1 MLQKFDEDVLEQ
13 ILSHLQVKDLLRF
26 KSVSKKWNS
35 IISTPR
41 FVNLHLNKSMSTPSH
56 HRIIMPYP
64 KSFRA
69 VDFHIMDV
77 QDHLPRPEEAVGTF
91 VGSSG
96 GLICYLDKLTRRI
109 CVWNPSLRLSK
120 TLDLNI
126 QGSVSF
132 FWFGRE
138 SSDDEYKVV
147 LGIRSVVRKNT
158 DPNLY
163 AIRRITIMPD
173 QDEYRNHIY
182 VIMPFACVSES
193 STQLEVDHIYFS
205 SSDEGTLFSGLVH
218 WFAGSYRIKS
228 AIGSIYHDA
237 VFTYDLGGKTLGKLS
252 TPVGLSS
259 STGSIGVIDGC
270 LSAIYRVC
278 GGDCA
283 IYEFWMMKEY
293 GVKESWTKM
302 TSLSFGNCDDGLS
315 SFSRLKLVGATD
327 TGDLILC
334 CAPDCQLLIY
344 NVAEKKSKI
353 VLSNGYGFARMYVE
367 TLVFP

>member
-1 MLQKFDEDVLEQ
+1 
-13 ILSHLQVKDLLRF
+13 
-26 KSVSKKWNS
+26 
-35 IISTPR
+35 
-41 FVNLHLNKSMSTPSH
+41 
-56 HRIIMPYP
+56 
-64 KSFRA
+64 
-69 VDFHIMDV
+69 
-77 QDHLPRPEEAVGTF
+77 
-91 VGSSG
+91 
-96 GLICYLDKLTRRI
+96 
-109 CVWNPSLRLSK
+109 
-120 TLDLNI
+120 
-126 QGSVSF
+126 
-132 FWFGRE
+132 
-138 SSDDEYKVV
+138 
-147 LGIRSVVRKNT
+147 
-158 DPNLY
+158 
-163 AIRRITIMPD
+163 MPD

-182 VIMPFACVSES
+182 VIKPFSCVSES
-193 STQLEVDHIYFS
+193 TQVEMDDLYFS
-205 SSDEGTLFSGLVH
+205 SSDDGTFFSGLVH
-218 WFAGSYRIKS
+218 WFAGSYRIES
-228 AIGSIYHDA
+228 VIGSIYHDA

-259 STGSIGVIDGC
+259 STGSIGVIHGC
-270 LSAIYRVC
+270 LSAIYQVC

-302 TSLSFGNCDDGLS
+302 TSLSFSNCDDGLS